1 MSNRWWIYQRERFPV
16 IVHGVLI
23 AALCAGVLLF
33 SSKARGNPELP
44 GLRTYTAAFVSVFL
58 FFLQLRIADEFKDYQ
73 DDLKFRPYRP
83 VPRGLVRLPELRRLG
98 LASAAVQ
105 LGLALWLR
113 PRLVLPLVLVWA
125 YMFLMTKEF
134 FTATRLKSHPLVYL
148 ASHMV
153 IMPLIYFYIAAWDWW
168 ATASA
173 MPRGLVWLLAA
184 GFFTGPVIEI
194 GRKIRAPQDEEPGV
208 ETYSALWGR
217 RRAIRAWMAASALAS
232 LFALVAAAC
241 NQIAAPMAVLLGILL
256 ACEAVA
262 AKRFLR
268 SFARGSGKRIEQM
281 SGILILLLHL
291 GMGAVIAVGG

>member
-16 IVHGVLI
+16 VVHGVLI

-73 DDLKFRPYRP
+73 DDLKYRPYRP
-83 VPRGLVRLPELRRLG
+83 VPRGLVRLPELGWLG

-105 LGLALWLR
+105 LGLALWLN
-113 PRLVLPLVLVWA
+113 PRLILPLVLVWA
-125 YMFLMTKEF
+125 YMLLMTKEF
-134 FTATRLKSHPLVYL
+134 FAATRLKSHPLGYL
-148 ASHMV
+148 TSHMV
-153 IMPLIYFYIAAWDWW
+153 IMPLIYFYISACDWW
-168 ATASA
+168 AAEGA
-173 MPRGLVWLLAA
+173 KPRGLVWLLAA
-184 GFFTGPVIEI
+184 GFFTGTVIEI
-194 GRKIRAPQDEEPGV
+194 GRKIRAPQDEELGV

-217 RRAIRAWMAASALAS
+217 RRAIRAWIAASALAS
-232 LFALVAAAC
+232 LFALVAAAR
-241 NQIAAPMAVLLGILL
+241 NQFAVPMAVLLGILL

-268 SFARGSGKRIEQM
+268 SPARGSGKRIEQM
-281 SGILILLLHL
+281 SGILTLLLHL
-291 GMGAVIAVGG
+291 GMGTVIAVGG